1 MSDNLFII
9 IILCFLVA
17 TCGKPDL
24 IDNFGTYLKNAHQLE
39 TPECK

>member
-9 IILCFLVA
+9 TILCLLVA

-24 IDNFGTYLKNAHQLE
+24 IDNLGTYLKNAHQVE
-39 TPECK
+39 NQKCE